1 MSAEER
7 KKILQMVA
15 DGKIT
20 AEQAAS
26 LMKALDEDPSPSEVE
41 VIEPET
47 PSGFEGDVL
56 TGEAVSK
63 QTESSSTA
71 DFERVKARAR
81 QFAMIP
87 LWIGVLIAVFSSWG
101 IYSIQQNAGMNF
113 WFYCLLFP
121 LFLGVLL
128 IVIGAGGQGSHW
140 LYVNV
145 DRHNAEDGP
154 RNITLGFPL
163 PLGLTSWFLK
173 TFGNNIEG
181 LRKTNV
187 DDIIQILD
195 ATQKSGEPFIVNVQD
210 DEDGEHV
217 QVYIG

>member
-7 KKILQMVA
+7 KKILQMVEE
-15 DGKIT
+15 GKIS

-26 LMKALDEDPSPSEVE
+26 LMRALETDAADAEIEVLQSEPASGSAGSETSAPEFED
-41 VIEPET
+41 
-47 PSGFEGDVL
+47 
-56 TGEAVSK
+56 
-63 QTESSSTA
+63 
-71 DFERVKARAR
+71 VKARAR
-81 QFAMIP
+81 RFAMIP
-87 LWIGVLIAVFSSWG
+87 LWIGVLIAVLSAWG
-101 IYSIQQNAGMNF
+101 IYGIQQDVGMNF

-121 LFLGVLL
+121 LFLGILL
-128 IVIGAGGQGSHW
+128 IVIGAGGQSSRW

-145 DRHNAEDGP
+145 DRRHAQDGP

-163 PLGLTSWFLK
+163 PLSLTSWFLRV
-173 TFGNNIEG
+173 FGHNIQG
-181 LRKTNV
+181 LKRTNV

-195 ATQKSGEPFIVNVQD
+195 TTKKTGEPFIVNVND

>member
-15 DGKIT
+15 DGKIN

-26 LMKALDEDPSPSEVE
+26 LMKALEEEPTPGEVE
-41 VIEPET
+41 VVEPVT
-47 PSGFEGDVL
+47 SSGFEG
-56 TGEAVSK
+56 
-63 QTESSSTA
+63 TESSSS
-71 DFERVKARAR
+71 DFEKVKARAR

-87 LWIGVLIAVFSSWG
+87 LWIGVIIAVFSSWG

-113 WFYCLLFP
+113 WFYCLLLP

-145 DRHNAEDGP
+145 DRRYAHDGP

-163 PLGLTSWFLK
+163 PLGLTSWFLRV
-173 TFGNNIEG
+173 FGHNIQG
-181 LRKTNV
+181 LKNTNV

-195 ATQKSGEPFIVNVQD
+195 TTKKSGEPFIVNVQD